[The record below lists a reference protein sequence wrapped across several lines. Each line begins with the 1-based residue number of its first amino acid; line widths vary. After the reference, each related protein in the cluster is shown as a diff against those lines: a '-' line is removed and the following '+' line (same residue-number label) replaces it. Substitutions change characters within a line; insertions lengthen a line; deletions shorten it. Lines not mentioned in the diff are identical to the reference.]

1 MKCMRSLRAGTYQ
14 VKLCTMESV
23 ISSKGTPGLSLLLLV
38 ADPDH
43 GGAERIKQM
52 RAYGY
57 KADELIE
64 SVCDQFKREFED
76 ENKLCA
82 YWKDHAVTGVF
93 STNDAGYEEWAF

>member
-1 MKCMRSLRAGTYQ
+1 MNSHEKSEAGTYQ

-23 ISSKGTPGLSLLLLV
+23 ISYKGTPRLRRSLLV

-43 GGAERIKQM
+43 GVAKRIKQM

-57 KADELIE
+57 DELIE